1 MKNKLIT
8 GMKNAGLKQMK
19 KMKQLMM
26 LSAFFLT
33 VGAGMMHAA
42 TAYSS
47 PETAEPQQSK
57 IRITGTVVD
66 VNGEPVIGANIMEKG
81 TANGNITDTDGNF
94 YLTVQDNAIL
104 QISYIGYI
112 SQAITVG
119 NQTHIKIT
127 LLEDNMALDEIVVI
141 GYGTTKRKDFTGS
154 VTSLK
159 LEDSPIALTVNQN
172 ALESLKGN
180 VTGLDIGATNSAGG
194 QPSMLIR
201 GQKSISGSND
211 PLVVVDG
218 VIFMGSIN
226 DLNPNDIA
234 TYDVL
239 KDATS
244 AAVYGSR
251 SANGVIMITTK
262 KGRAGG
268 KPVIRFNASNGMQ
281 SWHLRPTLMNGAQW
295 MDAVGKRN
303 HYSDYSFLTA
313 QQKENYDA
321 GRETDWLD
329 EATRTG
335 WIQDYQASV
344 SGAGEKM
351 NYYLSA
357 SWSDNK
363 AVIRGDD
370 YSRLSV
376 LSKISTDITD
386 WLQTGVDISFSKSDY
401 SGFAADLGFAAI
413 LQSPYSMK
421 YRDEANG
428 LLEKYPNGNNAIGNP
443 QWGIYD
449 EEKRENMDVRDNF
462 RANVYAE
469 VKAPFLPG
477 LSYRFNYS
485 GTLEQRRSGNFYHES
500 DFVPIGPYNDPTRY
514 SAETRKNYLTSANGN
529 YATERTTG
537 YVMDHILKYNRTFG
551 KHTVDVTAVATRDSR
566 EYKYKNTAASDFLEN
581 GNTLLGFDGL
591 HYAKIQKISYS
602 GEQRANIGYL
612 GRINYSFAD
621 RYYLTG
627 AYRRD
632 GASVFGNERKWGNFA
647 SVGAAWRISGE
658 HFLAGIAV
666 LNDLK
671 LKLSW
676 GKNGNQGL
684 SPYSTLSRVVN
695 GASGGIFYVFD
706 NSGKPSYGIN
716 QTTMG
721 NISLGWETTQS
732 WNAGFESAWLDSRLF
747 MNLDVY
753 FSRTTDQIFTR
764 NIPVMTGFRSMYSS
778 MGEVSNRGVELTLR
792 SVNVKTKDLNWTTG
806 VTFWMNRNKLIHLY
820 GEDLDGD
827 GKEDD
832 DIGNGLFIGQ
842 SIHSIF
848 GYTQDGIVQ
857 TDDTEYINTYKATPG
872 DAKYKDINSDGALNA
887 DDRSII
893 GRTDPNFKL
902 NMSNT
907 LAYKNWELYVMLAGT
922 FGGNNYYLKDNRY
935 AFLAGGDPGTFGGNS
950 IYIPYWTEENRSN
963 TYPSPTFAGNDGRF
977 LGLQNRAYV
986 RLQDITL
993 SYTFREP
1000 WIKKANIGHL
1010 KVFATGK
1017 NLATITG
1024 WTAGDPEI
1032 GSTILSGS
1040 YPVAATLS
1048 LGINLGF

>member
-1 MKNKLIT
+1 MIRKLIEGMNNAKLEKFKRMMTQFVFLLIIGT
-8 GMKNAGLKQMK
+8 GM
-19 KMKQLMM
+19 
-26 LSAFFLT
+26 AFARDGYL
-33 VGAGMMHAA
+33 
-42 TAYSS
+42 
-47 PETAEPQQSK
+47 PETHEPEQTN

-66 VNGEPVIGANIMEKG
+66 PAGEPVIGANVVERG
-81 TANGNITDTDGNF
+81 TTNGNITDADGKF
-94 YLTVQDNAIL
+94 SLTVRENATL
-104 QISYIGYI
+104 QISYVGYI
-112 SQAITVG
+112 MQTVAVG
-119 NQTHIKIT
+119 NQTDFKIT
-127 LLEDNMALDEIVVI
+127 LQEDNLALDEIVVI
-141 GYGTTKRKDFTGS
+141 GYGTAKRKDFTGS
-154 VTSLK
+154 VASVKMENSPLSLM
-159 LEDSPIALTVNQN
+159 SVNMN

-201 GQKSISGSND
+201 GQNSISGSND

-218 VIFMGSIN
+218 VIFMGSLN
-226 DLNPNDIA
+226 DINPNDIA
-234 TYDVL
+234 SYDVL

-262 KGRAGG
+262 KGRTG
-268 KPVIRFNASNGMQ
+268 KPVVTFNASNGMQ
-281 SWHLRPTLMNGAQW
+281 SWHLRPTLMNGEQW
-295 MDAVGKRN
+295 LDVVAKRN
-303 HYSDYSFLTA
+303 RYTDYSFMSA

-321 GRETDWLD
+321 GKEIDWLD

-335 WIQDYQASV
+335 WMQDYQAAV

-357 SWSDNK
+357 SWSDNR
-363 AVIRGDD
+363 AVILGDD

-386 WLQTGVDISFSKSDY
+386 WLQIGADLAYSQSDY
-401 SGFAADLGFAAI
+401 SGFAAELGYGALI
-413 LQSPYSMK
+413 QSPYSMK

-428 LLEKYPNGNNAIGNP
+428 LLEKYPNGNNGIANP
-443 QWGIYD
+443 QWGIY
-449 EEKRENMDVRDNF
+449 EEDKRENMDVRNDF
-462 RANVYAE
+462 RTNVYAE

-485 GTLEQRRSGNFYHES
+485 GTLDQRRSGSFSHES
-500 DFVPIGPYNDPTRY
+500 DFVQVGPYNDPTRY
-514 SAETRKNYLTSANGN
+514 SVEAQKNYLASANGN
-529 YATERTTG
+529 YATERTTA

-551 KHTVDVTAVATRDSR
+551 RHTVDVTAVATRDSR
-566 EYKYKNTAASDFLEN
+566 EYKYKNTTASDFSDN

-591 HYAKIQKISYS
+591 HYAKTQKITYS

-612 GRINYSFAD
+612 ARINYSFSD
-621 RYYLTG
+621 SYYLTG

-632 GASVFGNERKWGNFA
+632 GASVFGSEKKWGNFA
-647 SVGAAWRISGE
+647 SAGAAWRISNE
-658 HFLAGIAV
+658 SFLKDVAV

-676 GKNGNQGL
+676 GINGNQGL
-684 SPYSTLSRVVN
+684 SPYGTLSRVVN
-695 GASGGIFYVFD
+695 GRSGGVFYVFG
-706 NSGKPSYGIN
+706 NSGTPSFGIN

-721 NISLGWETTQS
+721 NPTLGWEATQS
-732 WNAGFESAWLDSRLF
+732 WNMGFESAWLSNRLF
-747 MNLDVY
+747 VDLDVY

-764 NIPVMTGFRSMYSS
+764 SIPVMTGFSSMYSS
-778 MGEVSNRGVELTLR
+778 MGEVGNKGVEVTVR
-792 SVNVKTKDLNWTTG
+792 SVNVNTKDLNWTTG
-806 VTFWMNRNKLIHLY
+806 VTFWLNRNKLIHLY

-832 DIGNGLFIGQ
+832 DIGNGKFIGY

-872 DAKYKDINSDGALNA
+872 DAKYKDLNPDGVLNA
-887 DDRSII
+887 DDRSIV
-893 GRTDPNFKL
+893 GNTDPNFKL

-907 LAYKNWELYVMLAGT
+907 LTYKNWELYVMLAGT
-922 FGGNNYYLKDNRY
+922 FGGNGYFLQDNRY
-935 AFLAGGDPGTFGGNS
+935 AFLAGGDPGTFGGNAV
-950 IYIPYWTEENRSN
+950 YIPYWTEENRSN
-963 TYPSPTFAGNDGRF
+963 VYTSPTFTGSDGRY
-977 LGLQNRAYV
+977 LGLQSRAFV
-986 RLQDITL
+986 RLQDVTL

-1000 WIKKANIGHL
+1000 WVKKANISNL
-1010 KVFATGK
+1010 KVFFTGK

-1024 WTAGDPEI
+1024 WAGDPES
-1032 GSTILSGS
+1032 GRTVMSGS
-1040 YPVAATLS
+1040 YPVLTTLS
-1048 LGINLGF
+1048 MGINLSF